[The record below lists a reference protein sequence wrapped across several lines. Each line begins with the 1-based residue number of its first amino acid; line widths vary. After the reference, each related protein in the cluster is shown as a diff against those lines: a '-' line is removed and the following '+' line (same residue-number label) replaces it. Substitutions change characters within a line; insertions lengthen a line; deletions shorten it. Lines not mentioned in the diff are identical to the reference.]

1 MPLQTD
7 IRGLKSLTQRST
19 FRTKKKSSA
28 HDTLCRILFSDGTE
42 TLDYLPTDVIQ
53 APQIS
58 NIDWWMQET
67 GRNGSASHG
76 IKRAVSVEPKI
87 SR

>member
-19 FRTKKKSSA
+19 FRTKKGGSPKN
-28 HDTLCRILFSDGTE
+28 TLCRILFSDGTE
-42 TLDYLPTDVIQ
+42 TLDYLPTDVIR

-58 NIDWWMQET
+58 NIDWWMRKI
-67 GRNGSASHG
+67 GGNSSVSHG

-87 SR
+87 IR

>member
-19 FRTKKKSSA
+19 FRTKKGSSP

-42 TLDYLPTDVIQ
+42 TLDYLPTDVIR

-58 NIDWWMQET
+58 NIDWWMRKI
-67 GRNGSASHG
+67 GRNSATSHG
-76 IKRAVSVEPKI
+76 IKRAVSVEPKLI
-87 SR
+87 R